1 MAYFCGWI
9 MLVISASEKIITLG
23 ILLLVVGVFFP
34 LARADQGAAASSIA
48 SAKERLVACYRAAED
63 AESAGANITSLV
75 AVLNDAGLLLSLAE
89 HAYSISDFEVARD
102 YAAQSQGFLGNFV
115 AEANVL
121 KEEAVKQRSQD
132 FLINVV
138 GSGVGA
144 FVVLGAGVAVWVF
157 LKRKYEK
164 AGVHLGE
171 SSGV

>member
-1 MAYFCGWI
+1 M
-9 MLVISASEKIITLG
+9 VINARKKIITFG
-23 ILLLVVGVFFP
+23 ILLLAVSVFFP
-34 LARADQGAAASSIA
+34 LARADQAAVATAIA

-63 AESAGANITSLV
+63 AESAGANVTSLV

-89 HAYSISDFEVARD
+89 YAYSIGDFEMARD

-121 KEEAVKQRSQD
+121 KEEAVKQRSWD

-138 GSGVGA
+138 GSVVGV

-164 AGVHLGE
+164 AGVHVGE